1 MNKIRVISR
10 NIATFISKS
19 SINQVKKTQIFKNI
33 TKNQVSK
40 TIDQIQQLQQQ
51 CVQEKIRNPIT
62 ELQNIQFKLFKQFI
76 RYGLSEL
83 VTINRIQQRT
93 QMNINYVGDYESK
106 FAHSHFIHALQ
117 LNRVGANNYY
127 FTIDDLKTTQSEYK
141 RT

>member
-19 SINQVKKTQIFKNI
+19 SINQVKNTQIFKNI

-76 RYGLSEL
+76 RYGLSEI
-83 VTINRIQQRT
+83 VTINRIQQKT
-93 QMNINYVGDYESK
+93 QMNINYAGDYESK
-106 FAHSHFIHALQ
+106 FANSHFIHALQ